1 MSAENGKR
9 AAESCSIVAAAMG
22 GAWLWARP
30 RSRRQTLNAVPTVRL
45 KPIRPS
51 SSSQDGIILRELL
64 EQSGGGAVSASH
76 HQSAQL
82 TPALFDAQKNN
93 DNID

>member
-1 MSAENGKR
+1 
-9 AAESCSIVAAAMG
+9 
-22 GAWLWARP
+22 
-30 RSRRQTLNAVPTVRL
+30 L